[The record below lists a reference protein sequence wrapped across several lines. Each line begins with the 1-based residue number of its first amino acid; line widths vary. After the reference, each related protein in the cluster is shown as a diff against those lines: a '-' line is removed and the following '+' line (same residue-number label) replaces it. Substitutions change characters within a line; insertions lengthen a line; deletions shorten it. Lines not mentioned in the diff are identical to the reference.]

1 MCTSVHART
10 NAVASLD
17 KLKEATSTSH
27 WILIEKKNRLNSDCT
42 KEPESSEDSLLSWCT
57 IGYSAWLTDWHSLW
71 FSRKTTNRH
80 QYGFSVLS
88 HGSSVYCGQE
98 QQHLSALTG
107 NKPLSSIFY
116 WFPLSRQWSLPV
128 LCLQSPNTCP
138 HVCASKCRHT
148 HIQMN
153 TSKDKEC
160 TDAHIKK
167 T

>member
-27 WILIEKKNRLNSDCT
+27 WIGILIEKKNRLNSDCT

-98 QQHLSALTG
+98 QQHLSAPTG

-116 WFPLSRQWSLPV
+116 WFPLSLQWSLPV

-138 HVCASKCRHT
+138 YVCMCFKMQTLIYKWTPAKT
-148 HIQMN
+148 KNAQMP
-153 TSKDKEC
+153 T
-160 TDAHIKK
+160 
-167 T
+167 